1 MKRRPPVSTRTY
13 TLFPYTTLFR
23 SCGVGDD
30 QQADGRRHPLHP
42 ARARPPDGGIAPE
55 EAAGYRLAACQ
66 VVGRIGKLD
75 EGRGF
80 GHHIF
85 VLAPEERPILMVL
98 GEIGLD
104 DQRPGHDT
112 PGDEAEI
119 GAVVTIG
126 HFLRARTDARD
137 ERNVRPRM
145 IAEQEVDA
153 TKHRI
158 GADDLGKRLVQ
169 RVSGEAVIR
178 SAEHTSELQSLM
190 SISYAVY

>member
-1 MKRRPPVSTRTY
+1 MFLFLMIRRPPRSTRTD
-13 TLFPYTTLFR
+13 TLFPTRR
-23 SCGVGDD
+23 SSD
-30 QQADGRRHPLHP
+30 L
-42 ARARPPDGGIAPE
+42 
-55 EAAGYRLAACQ
+55 
-66 VVGRIGKLD
+66 
-75 EGRGF
+75 
-80 GHHIF
+80 IF

-158 GADDLGKRLVQ
+158 ALPKAFPEIVGAEDRKSTRLN
-169 RVSGEAVIR
+169 S
-178 SAEHTSELQSLM
+178 SH
-190 SISYAVY
+190 